1 MWVILRIN
9 CLCTSLL
16 QDSWKTKLQNK
27 FKNLHRPERART
39 AGIVL
44 EEGGS
49 SPKKTEI
56 IWFSE
61 VKVTNSDMDE
71 YQRNIKTLKM
81 SYESKK
87 WTLNGLKSLM
97 TETSGI
103 VTVGN
108 F

>member
-9 CLCTSLL
+9 CLCTFNHTFTG
-16 QDSWKTKLQNK
+16 DY
-27 FKNLHRPERART
+27 RT
-39 AGIVL
+39 AEIVL
-44 EEGGS
+44 EEGFL
-49 SPKKTEI
+49 PKKNLKLSDSAPI
-56 IWFSE
+56 E

-108 F
+108 C

>member
-1 MWVILRIN
+1 
-9 CLCTSLL
+9 
-16 QDSWKTKLQNK
+16 
-27 FKNLHRPERART
+27 
-39 AGIVL
+39 
-44 EEGGS
+44 
-49 SPKKTEI
+49 
-56 IWFSE
+56 
-61 VKVTNSDMDE
+61 MDE